1 MRVKIYPQCTR
12 AALHTEPP
20 AAAIARLVEL
30 DAAIVVNQH
39 NPKAGASRDTSMAAQ
54 SEIEHSTLEIALRRV
69 DRIYRPGDVV
79 DGKLIVSA
87 RKGWA
92 HKGISMK
99 VTGSAQL
106 QLSHRSMG
114 LFESVSSV
122 RPRELLRTSIELT
135 PPGRF
140 PDGVTE
146 IPFEFELQALAGE
159 ALHES
164 YHGVYI
170 NVCYTMACECKR
182 GVMSK
187 PLERDIE
194 FIVEVPSKESPPADP
209 RAFSITPESLENVR
223 ASSVAAIPRF
233 KVSGKLHRQSCPI
246 NLPFTGEFVVE
257 ESQASVKSIEL
268 QLVRSETVRHP
279 ESGNTAREATEIQ
292 NIQIAEGDVCRN
304 LVIPIY
310 MIFPRLFTCP
320 TMITDDFKV
329 EFEVNLIV
337 IFGDGYMITE
347 NFPIKLHRYR

>member
-1 MRVKIYPQCTR
+1 
-12 AALHTEPP
+12 
-20 AAAIARLVEL
+20 
-30 DAAIVVNQH
+30 
-39 NPKAGASRDTSMAAQ
+39 MAAQ

-159 ALHES
+159 ALHETAAAA
-164 YHGVYI
+164 GGL
-170 NVCYTMACECKR
+170 K
-182 GVMSK
+182 G
-187 PLERDIE
+187 
-194 FIVEVPSKESPPADP
+194 SPPK
-209 RAFSITPESLENVR
+209 RER
-223 ASSVAAIPRF
+223 GR
-233 KVSGKLHRQSCPI
+233 RQ
-246 NLPFTGEFVVE
+246 T
-257 ESQASVKSIEL
+257 
-268 QLVRSETVRHP
+268 T
-279 ESGNTAREATEIQ
+279 
-292 NIQIAEGDVCRN
+292 
-304 LVIPIY
+304 
-310 MIFPRLFTCP
+310 
-320 TMITDDFKV
+320 
-329 EFEVNLIV
+329 
-337 IFGDGYMITE
+337 
-347 NFPIKLHRYR
+347 

>member
-1 MRVKIYPQCTR
+1 MT
-12 AALHTEPP
+12 
-20 AAAIARLVEL
+20 
-30 DAAIVVNQH
+30 
-39 NPKAGASRDTSMAAQ
+39 
-54 SEIEHSTLEIALRRV
+54 EIEHSTLEIVLKRV
-69 DRIYRPGDVV
+69 DRIYRPGDRVE
-79 DGKLIVSA
+79 GKLIVSA
-87 RKGWA
+87 RHGWA

-99 VTGSAQL
+99 VVGAAQL
-106 QLSHRSMG
+106 QLSHRSLG

-122 RPRELLRTSIELT
+122 RPRELLSTAIELC
-135 PPGRF
+135 PAGRV

-146 IPFEFELQALAGE
+146 IPFEFELVGLRGD

-170 NVCYTMACECKR
+170 NVCYTIACECKR
-182 GVMSK
+182 GVMK
-187 PLERDIE
+187 APLERDIE
-194 FIVEVPSKESPPADP
+194 FIVEVPSPDAPPADP
-209 RAFSITPESLENVR
+209 RAFSITPESLENVK
-223 ASSVAAIPRF
+223 SVAAIPRF
-233 KVSGKLHRQSCPI
+233 KVSGTLHRQSCPI

-257 ESQASVKSIEL
+257 ESAAAVKSIEL

-292 NIQIAEGDVCRN
+292 NIQIAEGDVTRN